1 MNEGHFTLAFFVYIL
16 GNLVNCLRCIC
27 GLVNMGVKGVNG
39 MGKRLLS
46 ILGLLIA
53 IVGIVFGGNLVLVLV
68 GCVILGLGQVMK
80 DKEESTTSSMDVIIK
95 EFFEDVQFNPNTH
108 MLNVS
113 DTNIP
118 LPKHDYC
125 SGSGY
130 VQARYKGLDVEFC
143 TLKLTDVTEVLRD
156 ETGLWEK
163 NENTV
168 YTGEW
173 LLCKLDQRFNTWLTI
188 YPRSLLDKQ
197 SSKTGNETFD
207 KKFNLR
213 CGDEK
218 LVLEILNSNRLER
231 IMALSNR
238 KFSINLNEDGR
249 LYIAIHDGHG
259 FNSES
264 LQWFVDMIDV
274 FRE

>member
-1 MNEGHFTLAFFVYIL
+1 
-16 GNLVNCLRCIC
+16 
-27 GLVNMGVKGVNG
+27 

-53 IVGIVFGGNLVLVLV
+53 IVGIVFGGNLILVIV
-68 GCVILGLGQVMK
+68 GCVILGLGQMIK
-80 DKEESTTSSMDVIIK
+80 DKEDNKLNMNVVH
-95 EFFEDVQFNPNTH
+95 EFFEDIKINPESH
-108 MLNVS
+108 ILNVS
-113 DTNIP
+113 DTNIS

-130 VQARYKGLDVEFC
+130 VQGKYRGLDVEFC
-143 TLKLTDVTEVLRD
+143 IIKLTDVTEVLRD

-173 LLCKLDQRFNTWLTI
+173 MLCNLNQRFKPWLTI
-188 YPRSLLDKQ
+188 YPRNVLDKQ
-197 SSKTGNETFD
+197 SIKTGNEAFD
-207 KKFNLR
+207 KKFNVT

-218 LVLEILNSNRLER
+218 LALEILDSNRLER
-231 IMALSNR
+231 IIALSNR

-249 LYIAIHDGHG
+249 LYIAVHNFKNMND
-259 FNSES
+259 
-264 LQWFVDMIDV
+264 LKWFVDMIDV

>member
-1 MNEGHFTLAFFVYIL
+1 
-16 GNLVNCLRCIC
+16 
-27 GLVNMGVKGVNG
+27 

-53 IVGIVFGGNLVLVLV
+53 IVGIVFGGNLVLVIV
-68 GCVILGLGQVMK
+68 GCVILGLGQMIK
-80 DKEESTTSSMDVIIK
+80 DKEDNELNMNVVD
-95 EFFEDVQFNPNTH
+95 EFFGDVKMNPDTH

-130 VQARYKGLDVEFC
+130 VQGKYRGLNVEFC
-143 TLKLTDVTEVLRD
+143 TIKLTDVTEVLRD

-173 LLCKLDQRFNTWLTI
+173 MLCKLDQRFNTWLTI

-197 SSKTGNETFD
+197 TIKTGNEAFD
-207 KKFNLR
+207 KKFNVT

-218 LVLEILNSNRLER
+218 LALEISNANRLER
-231 IMALSNR
+231 IMVLSNH

-259 FNSES
+259 FNSEN
-264 LQWFVDMIDV
+264 LKWFVDMIDV
-274 FRE
+274 FRT

>member
-1 MNEGHFTLAFFVYIL
+1 
-16 GNLVNCLRCIC
+16 
-27 GLVNMGVKGVNG
+27 
-39 MGKRLLS
+39 MGKSLLS

-53 IVGIVFGGNLVLVLV
+53 IVGIVFGGNLVLVIV
-68 GCVILGLGQVMK
+68 GCVILGLGQMIK
-80 DKEESTTSSMDVIIK
+80 DKEDNELNKNVVYK
-95 EFFEDVQFNPNTH
+95 FFEDVQFNPNTH

-130 VQARYKGLDVEFC
+130 VQARYKGLDIELC
-143 TLKLTDVTEVLRD
+143 TIKLTDVTEVLRD

-168 YTGEW
+168 YKGEW
-173 LLCKLDQRFNTWLTI
+173 MLCNLNQRFNTWLTI
-188 YPRSLLDKQ
+188 YPRGFVDLKP
-197 SSKTGNETFD
+197 SKAQNEAFN
-207 KKFNLR
+207 KKFNL
-213 CGDEK
+213 CYGDEG
-218 LVLEILNSNRLER
+218 LALEILDPNRLEK

-249 LYIAIHDGHG
+249 LYMAIHDGHG
-259 FNSES
+259 FDSEN

>member
-1 MNEGHFTLAFFVYIL
+1 M
-16 GNLVNCLRCIC
+16 
-27 GLVNMGVKGVNG
+27 NG

-53 IVGIVFGGNLVLVLV
+53 IVGIVFGGNLILVIV
-68 GCVILGLGQVMK
+68 GCVILGLGQMIK
-80 DKEESTTSSMDVIIK
+80 DKEDNELNKNVVY
-95 EFFEDVQFNPNTH
+95 EFFEDVKINPNTH
-108 MLNVS
+108 ILNVS

-125 SGSGY
+125 GGSGY
-130 VQARYKGLDVEFC
+130 VQGKYRGLDVEFC
-143 TLKLTDVTEVLRD
+143 TIKLTDVTEVLRD

-173 LLCKLDQRFNTWLTI
+173 LLCNLDQRFNMWLTI

-197 SSKTGNETFD
+197 SIKTGNEAFD
-207 KKFNLR
+207 KKFNVT

-218 LVLEILNSNRLER
+218 LALEILDSNRLER
-231 IMALSNR
+231 IIALSNR

-249 LYIAIHDGHG
+249 LYMAIHDGHG
-259 FNSES
+259 FNSEN
-264 LQWFVDMIDV
+264 LKWFEDMIDV
-274 FRE
+274 FRG

>member
-1 MNEGHFTLAFFVYIL
+1 M
-16 GNLVNCLRCIC
+16 
-27 GLVNMGVKGVNG
+27 NG

-53 IVGIVFGGNLVLVLV
+53 IVGIVFGGNLVLVII
-68 GCVILGLGQVMK
+68 GCVILGLGQMIK
-80 DKEESTTSSMDVIIK
+80 DKEESTTSGMDMIIK
-95 EFFEDVQFNPNTH
+95 EFFEDVQFNPNVQI
-108 MLNVS
+108 LNVS

-143 TLKLTDVTEVLRD
+143 ILKLTDVNEVLRD

-173 LLCKLDQRFNTWLTI
+173 MLCKLDQRFNTWLTI
-188 YPRSLLDKQ
+188 YPRMLDKQ
-197 SSKTGNETFD
+197 SIKTGNETFD

-218 LVLEILNSNRLER
+218 LVLEILDSNRLEQ
-231 IMALSNR
+231 IIALSNHN
-238 KFSINLNEDGR
+238 FSINLNEDGR
-249 LYIAIHDGHG
+249 LYMAFHGGYG
-259 FNSES
+259 FNSEN
-264 LQWFVDMIDV
+264 LQWFVNIIDV

>member
-1 MNEGHFTLAFFVYIL
+1 
-16 GNLVNCLRCIC
+16 
-27 GLVNMGVKGVNG
+27 

-53 IVGIVFGGNLVLVLV
+53 IVGIVFGGNLILVIV
-68 GCVILGLGQVMK
+68 GCVILGLGQMIK
-80 DKEESTTSSMDVIIK
+80 DKEDNELNMNVVH
-95 EFFEDVQFNPNTH
+95 EFFEDVKMNPESH
-108 MLNVS
+108 ILNVS
-113 DTNIP
+113 DTNIS

-125 SGSGY
+125 SGSEY
-130 VQARYKGLDVEFC
+130 VQGKYKGLDVGFC
-143 TLKLTDVTEVLRD
+143 TIKLTDVTEVLRD

-173 LLCKLDQRFNTWLTI
+173 MLCKLDQKFNTWLTI

-197 SSKTGNETFD
+197 SIKTGNEAFD
-207 KKFNLR
+207 KKFNLT

-218 LVLEILNSNRLER
+218 LAFEILDSNRLER
-231 IMALSNR
+231 IMALSNH

-249 LYIAIHDGHG
+249 LYIAAHSFKNMND
-259 FNSES
+259 
-264 LQWFVDMIDV
+264 LKWFVDMIDV
-274 FRE
+274 FRG

>member
-1 MNEGHFTLAFFVYIL
+1 
-16 GNLVNCLRCIC
+16 
-27 GLVNMGVKGVNG
+27 

-53 IVGIVFGGNLVLVLV
+53 IVGIVFGGNLVLVIV
-68 GCVILGLGQVMK
+68 GCVILGLGQMIK
-80 DKEESTTSSMDVIIK
+80 DKEDNELNKNVVYK
-95 EFFEDVQFNPNTH
+95 FFEDVQFNPNTH

-130 VQARYKGLDVEFC
+130 VQARYKGLDIELC
-143 TLKLTDVTEVLRD
+143 TIKLTDVTEVLRD

-168 YTGEW
+168 YKGEW
-173 LLCKLDQRFNTWLTI
+173 MLCNLNQRFNTWLTI
-188 YPRSLLDKQ
+188 YPRGFVDLKP
-197 SSKTGNETFD
+197 SKAQNEAFN
-207 KKFNLR
+207 KKFNL
-213 CGDEK
+213 CYGDEG
-218 LVLEILNSNRLER
+218 LALEILDPNRLEK

-249 LYIAIHDGHG
+249 LYMAIHDGHG
-259 FNSES
+259 FDSEN

>member
-1 MNEGHFTLAFFVYIL
+1 
-16 GNLVNCLRCIC
+16 
-27 GLVNMGVKGVNG
+27 

-53 IVGIVFGGNLVLVLV
+53 IVGIVFGGNLILVIV
-68 GCVILGLGQVMK
+68 GCVILGLGQMIK
-80 DKEESTTSSMDVIIK
+80 DKEDNELNMNVVH
-95 EFFEDVQFNPNTH
+95 EFFEDVKMNPESH
-108 MLNVS
+108 ILNVS
-113 DTNIP
+113 DTNIS

-130 VQARYKGLDVEFC
+130 VQGKYKGLDVGFC
-143 TLKLTDVTEVLRD
+143 TIKLTDVTEVLRD

-163 NENTV
+163 NENTF

-173 LLCKLDQRFNTWLTI
+173 MLCKLDQKFNTWLTI

-197 SSKTGNETFD
+197 SIKTGNEAFD
-207 KKFNLR
+207 KKFNLT

-218 LVLEILNSNRLER
+218 LAFEILDSNRLEK

-249 LYIAIHDGHG
+249 LYIAAHSFKNMND
-259 FNSES
+259 
-264 LQWFVDMIDV
+264 LKWFVDMIDV
-274 FRE
+274 FRG

>member
-1 MNEGHFTLAFFVYIL
+1 
-16 GNLVNCLRCIC
+16 
-27 GLVNMGVKGVNG
+27 

-53 IVGIVFGGNLVLVLV
+53 IVGIVFGGNLILVIV
-68 GCVILGLGQVMK
+68 GCVILGLGQMIK
-80 DKEESTTSSMDVIIK
+80 DKEDNELNMNVVH
-95 EFFEDVQFNPNTH
+95 EFFEDVKINPESH
-108 MLNVS
+108 ILNVS

-130 VQARYKGLDVEFC
+130 VQGKYKGLDVELC
-143 TLKLTDVTEVLRD
+143 TIKLTDVTEVLRD

-173 LLCKLDQRFNTWLTI
+173 MLCKLDQRFNTWLTI
-188 YPRSLLDKQ
+188 YPRNLLDKQ
-197 SSKTGNETFD
+197 TIKTGNEAFD
-207 KKFNLR
+207 KKFNL
-213 CGDEK
+213 CYGDEE
-218 LVLEILNSNRLER
+218 LALEILDSNRLEK

-249 LYIAIHDGHG
+249 FYMAIHDGHG
-259 FNSES
+259 FNSEN
-264 LQWFVDMIDV
+264 LQWFVDMVDV
-274 FRE
+274 FRG

>member
-1 MNEGHFTLAFFVYIL
+1 
-16 GNLVNCLRCIC
+16 
-27 GLVNMGVKGVNG
+27 

-53 IVGIVFGGNLVLVLV
+53 IVGIVFGGNLILVIV
-68 GCVILGLGQVMK
+68 GCVILGLGQMIK
-80 DKEESTTSSMDVIIK
+80 DKEDNELNMNVVH
-95 EFFEDVQFNPNTH
+95 EFFEDVKMNPESH
-108 MLNVS
+108 ILNVS

-130 VQARYKGLDVEFC
+130 VQGKYKGLDVELC
-143 TLKLTDVTEVLRD
+143 TIKLSDVTEVLRD

-173 LLCKLDQRFNTWLTI
+173 MLCNLNQRFNTWLTI

-197 SSKTGNETFD
+197 SIKTGNEAFD
-207 KKFNLR
+207 KKFNLT

-218 LVLEILNSNRLER
+218 LALEILDSNRLER
-231 IMALSNR
+231 IIALSNH
-238 KFSINLNEDGR
+238 KFSINLNEGGR
-249 LYIAIHDGHG
+249 LYIAAHSFKNMND
-259 FNSES
+259 
-264 LQWFVDMIDV
+264 LKWFVDMIDV

>member
-1 MNEGHFTLAFFVYIL
+1 M
-16 GNLVNCLRCIC
+16 
-27 GLVNMGVKGVNG
+27 KD

-53 IVGIVFGGNLVLVLV
+53 IVGIVFGGNLVLVII
-68 GCVILGLGQVMK
+68 GCVILGLGQIIK
-80 DKEESTTSSMDVIIK
+80 DKEDNKLNMNVVH
-95 EFFEDVQFNPNTH
+95 EFFEDVKMNPDTH

-130 VQARYKGLDVEFC
+130 VQGKYKGLDVEFC
-143 TLKLTDVTEVLRD
+143 TIKLTDVTEVLRD

-168 YTGEW
+168 YMGEW
-173 LLCKLDQRFNTWLTI
+173 LLCNLDQRFNTWLTI
-188 YPRSLLDKQ
+188 YPRNLLDKQ
-197 SSKTGNETFD
+197 TIKIGNEAFD
-207 KKFNLR
+207 KKFNVT

-218 LVLEILNSNRLER
+218 LALEILNANRLER
-231 IMALSNR
+231 IMVLSNH

-249 LYIAIHDGHG
+249 LYIAAHSFKNMND
-259 FNSES
+259 
-264 LQWFVDMIDV
+264 LKWFVDMIDV

>member
-1 MNEGHFTLAFFVYIL
+1 
-16 GNLVNCLRCIC
+16 
-27 GLVNMGVKGVNG
+27 

-53 IVGIVFGGNLVLVLV
+53 IVGIVFGGNLVLVII
-68 GCVILGLGQVMK
+68 GCVILGLGQIIK
-80 DKEESTTSSMDVIIK
+80 DKEDNGLNMNVVH
-95 EFFEDVQFNPNTH
+95 EFFEDVKMNPDTH

-130 VQARYKGLDVEFC
+130 VQGKYKGLDVEFC
-143 TLKLTDVTEVLRD
+143 TIKLTDVTEVLRD

-173 LLCKLDQRFNTWLTI
+173 MLYKLDCKFKTWLTI
-188 YPRSLLDKQ
+188 YHRNVLDKQ
-197 SSKTGNETFD
+197 TIKTGNEAFD
-207 KKFNLR
+207 KKFNVT

-218 LVLEILNSNRLER
+218 LALEILNANRLER
-231 IMALSNR
+231 IMALSNH

-249 LYIAIHDGHG
+249 LYIAAHSFKNMND
-259 FNSES
+259 
-264 LQWFVDMIDV
+264 LKWFVDMIDV
-274 FRE
+274 FRA

>member
-1 MNEGHFTLAFFVYIL
+1 M
-16 GNLVNCLRCIC
+16 
-27 GLVNMGVKGVNG
+27 KD

-53 IVGIVFGGNLVLVLV
+53 IVGIVFGGNLILVIV
-68 GCVILGLGQVMK
+68 GCVILGLGQMIK
-80 DKEESTTSSMDVIIK
+80 DKEDNELNMNVVH
-95 EFFEDVQFNPNTH
+95 EFFEDVKMNPESH
-108 MLNVS
+108 ILNVS

-130 VQARYKGLDVEFC
+130 VQGKYKGLDVGFC
-143 TLKLTDVTEVLRD
+143 TIKLTDVTEVLRD

-173 LLCKLDQRFNTWLTI
+173 MLCKLDQRFNTWLTI

-197 SSKTGNETFD
+197 TIKTGNEAFD
-207 KKFNLR
+207 KKFNVT

-218 LVLEILNSNRLER
+218 LALEILDSNRLER
-231 IMALSNR
+231 IMALSNH

-249 LYIAIHDGHG
+249 LYIAAHSFKNMND
-259 FNSES
+259 
-264 LQWFVDMIDV
+264 LKWFVDMIDV
-274 FRE
+274 FRG

>member
-1 MNEGHFTLAFFVYIL
+1 
-16 GNLVNCLRCIC
+16 
-27 GLVNMGVKGVNG
+27 
-39 MGKRLLS
+39 MGKKILS
-46 ILGLLIA
+46 ILGLGIVLI
-53 IVGIVFGGNLVLVLV
+53 GIVFGGNLVLILV
-68 GCVILGLGQVMK
+68 GAILLGLGQVS
-80 DKEESTTSSMDVIIK
+80 KENGNNSKNKQVLH
-95 EFFEDVQFNPNTH
+95 EFFDDVNIDTVSH
-108 MLNVS
+108 LLDVS

-130 VQARYKGLDVEFC
+130 VQGKYKGLDVEFC
-143 TLKLTDVTEVLRD
+143 TIKLTDVTEILRD

-173 LLCKLDQRFNTWLTI
+173 MLCKLDQRFNTWLTI

-197 SSKTGNETFD
+197 SIKTENETFD
-207 KKFNLR
+207 KKFNLC

-218 LVLEILNSNRLER
+218 LVLEILNSNRLEQ
-231 IMALSNR
+231 IIALSNHN
-238 KFSINLNEDGR
+238 FSINLNEDGR
-249 LYIAIHDGHG
+249 LYMAFHGGHG
-259 FNSES
+259 FNSEN

-274 FRE
+274 FRA

>member
-1 MNEGHFTLAFFVYIL
+1 M
-16 GNLVNCLRCIC
+16 
-27 GLVNMGVKGVNG
+27 NG

-53 IVGIVFGGNLVLVLV
+53 IVGIVFGGNLVLVIV
-68 GCVILGLGQVMK
+68 GCVILGLGQMIK
-80 DKEESTTSSMDVIIK
+80 DKEDNSTSNFNESFCK
-95 EFFEDVQFNPNTH
+95 YFEDVKMNPESH
-108 MLNVS
+108 ILNVS

-130 VQARYKGLDVEFC
+130 VQGKYKGLDVEFC
-143 TLKLTDVTEVLRD
+143 TIKLTDVTEVLRD

-163 NENTV
+163 NENTI

-173 LLCKLDQRFNTWLTI
+173 LLCKLDRKFNTWLTI
-188 YPRSLLDKQ
+188 YPRGFVDLKP
-197 SSKTGNETFD
+197 SKAQNEALN
-207 KKFNLR
+207 KKFNL
-213 CGDEK
+213 CYGDEK
-218 LVLEILNSNRLER
+218 LALEILDPNRLEK

-249 LYIAIHDGHG
+249 LYMAIHDGHG
-259 FNSES
+259 FNSEN

>member
-1 MNEGHFTLAFFVYIL
+1 M
-16 GNLVNCLRCIC
+16 
-27 GLVNMGVKGVNG
+27 NG

-53 IVGIVFGGNLVLVLV
+53 IVGIVFGGNLVLVIV
-68 GCVILGLGQVMK
+68 GCVILGLGQMIK
-80 DKEESTTSSMDVIIK
+80 DKEDNSTSNFNESFCK
-95 EFFEDVQFNPNTH
+95 YFEDVKMNPESH
-108 MLNVS
+108 ILNVS

-130 VQARYKGLDVEFC
+130 VQGKYKGLDVEFC
-143 TLKLTDVTEVLRD
+143 TIKLTDVTEVLRD

-163 NENTV
+163 NENTI

-173 LLCKLDQRFNTWLTI
+173 LLCKLDRKFNTWLTI
-188 YPRSLLDKQ
+188 YPRGFVDLKPIKAQ
-197 SSKTGNETFD
+197 NEAFN
-207 KKFNLR
+207 KKFNL
-213 CGDEK
+213 CYGDEK
-218 LVLEILNSNRLER
+218 LALEILDPNRLEK

-249 LYIAIHDGHG
+249 LYMAIHDGHG
-259 FNSES
+259 FNSEN

>member
-1 MNEGHFTLAFFVYIL
+1 M
-16 GNLVNCLRCIC
+16 
-27 GLVNMGVKGVNG
+27 NG

-53 IVGIVFGGNLVLVLV
+53 IVGIVFGGNLVLVIV
-68 GCVILGLGQVMK
+68 GCVILGLGQMIK
-80 DKEESTTSSMDVIIK
+80 DKEDNELNMNVVH
-95 EFFEDVQFNPNTH
+95 EFFEDVKMNPESH
-108 MLNVS
+108 ILNVS

-125 SGSGY
+125 SGNGY
-130 VQARYKGLDVEFC
+130 VQGKYKGLDVEFC
-143 TLKLTDVTEVLRD
+143 TIKLTDVTEILRD

-173 LLCKLDQRFNTWLTI
+173 MLCKLDQRFNTWLTI
-188 YPRSLLDKQ
+188 YTRSLLDKQ
-197 SSKTGNETFD
+197 SIKTGNETFD
-207 KKFNLR
+207 KKFNLC

-218 LVLEILNSNRLER
+218 LVFEILDSNRLEQ
-231 IMALSNR
+231 IIALSNH
-238 KFSINLNEDGR
+238 KFSTNLNEDGR
-249 LYIAIHDGHG
+249 LYMAIHGGHG
-259 FNSES
+259 FNSEN

-274 FRE
+274 FRA

>member
-1 MNEGHFTLAFFVYIL
+1 MS
-16 GNLVNCLRCIC
+16 
-27 GLVNMGVKGVNG
+27 
-39 MGKRLLS
+39 KRLLS

-53 IVGIVFGGNLVLVLV
+53 IVGIVFGGNLILVIV
-68 GCVILGLGQVMK
+68 GCVILGLGQMIK
-80 DKEESTTSSMDVIIK
+80 DKEDNELNMNVVH
-95 EFFEDVQFNPNTH
+95 EFFEDVKMNPENH
-108 MLNVS
+108 ILNVS

-130 VQARYKGLDVEFC
+130 VQGKYKGLDVGFC
-143 TLKLTDVTEVLRD
+143 TIKLTDVTEVLRD

-173 LLCKLDQRFNTWLTI
+173 MLCKLDQRFNTWLTI

-197 SSKTGNETFD
+197 SIKTGNEAFD
-207 KKFNLR
+207 KKFNLT

-218 LVLEILNSNRLER
+218 LAFEILDSNRLER
-231 IMALSNR
+231 IMALSNH
-238 KFSINLNEDGR
+238 KFSINLYEDGG
-249 LYIAIHDGHG
+249 LYMAIHDGRG
-259 FNSES
+259 FNAEN

-274 FRE
+274 FRG

>member
-1 MNEGHFTLAFFVYIL
+1 M
-16 GNLVNCLRCIC
+16 
-27 GLVNMGVKGVNG
+27 KD

-53 IVGIVFGGNLVLVLV
+53 IVGIVFGGNLVLVII
-68 GCVILGLGQVMK
+68 GCVILGLGQMIK
-80 DKEESTTSSMDVIIK
+80 DKEDNSTSNFNESFGK
-95 EFFEDVQFNPNTH
+95 YFEDVKMNPENH
-108 MLNVS
+108 ILNVS

-125 SGSGY
+125 SGNGY
-130 VQARYKGLDVEFC
+130 VQGKYKGLDVEFC
-143 TLKLTDVTEVLRD
+143 TIKLTDVTEILRD

-249 LYIAIHDGHG
+249 LYIAVHDGHG
-259 FNSES
+259 FDSEK

-274 FRE
+274 FRG

>member
-1 MNEGHFTLAFFVYIL
+1 
-16 GNLVNCLRCIC
+16 
-27 GLVNMGVKGVNG
+27 

-53 IVGIVFGGNLVLVLV
+53 IVGIVFGGNLILVII
-68 GCVILGLGQVMK
+68 GCVILGLGQMIK
-80 DKEESTTSSMDVIIK
+80 DKEDNELNMNVVH
-95 EFFEDVQFNPNTH
+95 EFFEDVKMNPESH
-108 MLNVS
+108 ILNVS

-130 VQARYKGLDVEFC
+130 VQGKYKGLDVEFC
-143 TLKLTDVTEVLRD
+143 TIKLTDVTEVLRD

-173 LLCKLDQRFNTWLTI
+173 MLCNLDQRFNTWLTI
-188 YPRSLLDKQ
+188 YPCSLLDKQ
-197 SSKTGNETFD
+197 SIKTGNEAFD
-207 KKFNLR
+207 KKFNLT

-218 LVLEILNSNRLER
+218 LALEILDSNRLER
-231 IMALSNR
+231 IMALSNH

-249 LYIAIHDGHG
+249 LYIAAHNFKNMND
-259 FNSES
+259 
-264 LQWFVDMIDV
+264 LKWFVDMIDV